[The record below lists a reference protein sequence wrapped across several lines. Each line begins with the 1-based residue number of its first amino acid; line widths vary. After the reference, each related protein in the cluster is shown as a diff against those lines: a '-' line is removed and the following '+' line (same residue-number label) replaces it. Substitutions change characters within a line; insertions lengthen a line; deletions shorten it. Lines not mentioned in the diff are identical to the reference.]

1 MGTAL
6 MNAPEQYYEGS
17 VLNWTKRIE
26 TSMGKLRARLNE
38 GASEAVREAY
48 GRQME
53 LKRYSRGNVLYKGRE
68 IACVIQHEMM
78 HMIVNETGMR
88 DDRKLKE
95 CYNRAMKSGDIYG
108 ISYRASENEREFICE
123 AAVMYENGEPMPE
136 YIKRLV
142 KECKSHEA

>member
-17 VLNWTKRIE
+17 VLHWTKRIE
-26 TSMGKLRARLNE
+26 ASMGKLRARLNE

-78 HMIVNETGMR
+78 PYDCKRNR
-88 DDRKLKE
+88 D
-95 CYNRAMKSGDIYG
+95 AG
-108 ISYRASENEREFICE
+108 
-123 AAVMYENGEPMPE
+123 
-136 YIKRLV
+136 
-142 KECKSHEA
+142 